1 MSEPDRL
8 PPAELEILLAALAG
22 PCRDPDPERRAL
34 QRRLC
39 ERRLLERTGEAFGL
53 TRYGWEQIKAER
65 RGSPHRA
72 G

>member
-8 PPAELEILLAALAG
+8 APAELEILLAALDG
-22 PCRDPDPERRAL
+22 PRRDPDPERRAL

-39 ERRLLERTGEAFGL
+39 ERQLLERNGEAFGL

-65 RGSPHRA
+65 RGGSHRH